1 MDDKDNALQ
10 QFREALELNG
20 RLEQGEAEL
29 LPPNVA
35 LAKCW
40 EWINQK
46 AATTGSAKTLRAA
59 LLSLAN
65 QSDVD
70 LSSLRSLDPER
81 RLWLASIIGLTFLH
95 DTELISAAGGLEAAE
110 L

>member
-1 MDDKDNALQ
+1 
-10 QFREALELNG
+10 
-20 RLEQGEAEL
+20 
-29 LPPNVA
+29 
-35 LAKCW
+35 
-40 EWINQK
+40 
-46 AATTGSAKTLRAA
+46 

>member
-1 MDDKDNALQ
+1 MDDKDKSLQ

-20 RLEQGEAEL
+20 RLERGEAEL

-35 LAKCW
+35 LVKCW
-40 EWINQK
+40 EWITQK
-46 AATTGSAKTLRAA
+46 AATTGSAKTLWAV
-59 LLSLAN
+59 LLSLTN

-81 RLWLASIIGLTFLH
+81 RLWLASIIMGLTFLH
-95 DTELISAAGGLEAAE
+95 DTELVSAAGGLEAA
-110 L
+110 